1 MSQKQLYISVQGI
14 RRYIFTG
21 TTGSIGIA
29 SGLIMTP
36 FAKKLIKVT
45 GEVQMILV
53 GMVVIGISL
62 LAYAFVV

>member
-1 MSQKQLYISVQGI
+1 MSQKQLYRSVLGI
-14 RRYIFTG
+14 RRYIFVG

-36 FAKKLIKVT
+36 FAKKLINVT

-53 GMVVIGISL
+53 GMMVIGISL
-62 LAYAFVV
+62 LVYAFVV

>member
-1 MSQKQLYISVQGI
+1 MHSYALGI
-14 RRYIFTG
+14 RRYIFAG

-36 FAKKLIKVT
+36 FAKKLINVT

-53 GMVVIGISL
+53 GMMVIGISL
-62 LAYAFVV
+62 LVYAFVV

>member
-1 MSQKQLYISVQGI
+1 
-14 RRYIFTG
+14 
-21 TTGSIGIA
+21 
-29 SGLIMTP
+29 MTP

>member
-1 MSQKQLYISVQGI
+1 MYGNVLGI
-14 RRYIFTG
+14 RRYVFAG

-53 GMVVIGISL
+53 GMMVIGISL
-62 LAYAFVV
+62 LVYAFVV

>member
-1 MSQKQLYISVQGI
+1 MYGYVLGI
-14 RRYIFTG
+14 RRYIFAG

-36 FAKKLIKVT
+36 FAKKLIKLT

-53 GMVVIGISL
+53 GMMVIGISL
-62 LAYAFVV
+62 LVYAFVV

>member
-1 MSQKQLYISVQGI
+1 MYGYVLGI
-14 RRYIFTG
+14 RRYIFAG

-53 GMVVIGISL
+53 GMMVIGISL
-62 LAYAFVV
+62 LVYAFVV